1 MQTGVYKIESPT
13 GKIYIGSSVNIQR
26 RFRKYKSLNC
36 KSQTRIYNSLLKHGV
51 DSHKFS
57 IVIECDK
64 KELYE
69 YEHLYSC
76 FYNVLGENGL
86 NCVVVGFKEV
96 KTERSKD
103 TIEKHREKMLGKKL
117 TEEHK
122 QKIRNYKHTD
132 EAKQRIRAAMTNKF
146 VGKETREKL
155 RLKSQKEVVNLESG
169 VFFESSKEAAFA
181 HNVCR
186 GNLSS
191 MLNGKRK
198 NKTKL
203 VYL

>member
-13 GKIYIGSSVNIQR
+13 GKIYIGSSVNIQA

-36 KSQTRIYNSLLKHGV
+36 KSQTRIYNSLLKYGV
-51 DSHKFS
+51 YSHKFS
-57 IVIECDK
+57 IVIECNKD
-64 KELYE
+64 ELYE

-86 NCVVVGFKEV
+86 NCIVVGFKEV
-96 KTERSKD
+96 KTERSKE
-103 TIEKHREKMLGKKL
+103 TIEKHRIKMLGKKL

-122 QKIRNYKHTD
+122 QKIRGFKHTD
-132 EAKQRIRAAMTNKF
+132 DTKQRIRIAMTNKF

-155 RLKSQKEVVNLESG
+155 RLKPQKLVVNIESG
-169 VFFESSKEAAFA
+169 IFYDSSKDAAFA
-181 HNVCR
+181 YNVCK

-203 VYL
+203 AYL